1 MELITAIHTQT
12 ALVSMAYTTSS
23 CADTTSQLVPKL
35 ATTGLLASPN
45 ALPSAIITRLVL
57 HSLTLVDT
65 VTSSV

>member
-1 MELITAIHTQT
+1 
-12 ALVSMAYTTSS
+12 VSMAYTTSS